1 MKHFYI
7 IANLDKEYVKEAQA
21 FIKTYLEAKGAA
33 CRLNNPCLLYTS
45 DAADD

>member
-33 CRLNNPCLLYTS
+33 CRLNNP
-45 DAADD
+45 